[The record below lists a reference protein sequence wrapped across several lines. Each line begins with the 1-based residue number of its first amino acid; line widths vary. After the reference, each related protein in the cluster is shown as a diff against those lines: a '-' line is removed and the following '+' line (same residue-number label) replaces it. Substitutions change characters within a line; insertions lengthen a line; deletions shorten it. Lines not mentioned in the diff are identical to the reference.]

1 MPLTTPLTQEAAD
14 FKEKLARL
22 LADVLA
28 ACRFTLS
35 QESYSA
41 NEIRTL
47 YNSDPRRLF
56 DGLYASIKST
66 TADRF
71 FGLLKDELATAG
83 VEWENARFNSTLLS
97 PYFAT
102 TEPMGLLQSI
112 LMGGAIL
119 GPEKAAD
126 IVHGWLHGGRLAYV
140 RNYVL
145 LGVELPAGVPDL
157 YCLGHG
163 ASIRSHEPR
172 TRAAALTRLGQE
184 NYALEVPA
192 STKACL
198 VQLECKGR
206 TAISVNGKEDA
217 YDHTFLNLLKG
228 EVLLSVLSLETN
240 SFIGESYTW
249 IDHRDLA
256 AFIPRMPR
264 LTITNA
270 EWRWRPTLSHARL
283 RNTKRGWQGVF
294 RDVDLDSV
302 PSAFYF
308 DSLPHEI
315 KKSFIATRR
324 WRRAAGG
331 YEVPLEDKFIELRV
345 VLDVLLIADHE
356 KSTGKLVAKRAEAW
370 LGTKGVDGKSTYECV
385 ASLYKA
391 ASEVLHTGI
400 FQGDRRLAREYST
413 ALKITRKMLRRG
425 LRHGFRDFLAQT
437 RISAADPV

>member
-1 MPLTTPLTQEAAD
+1 MTQEAAD
-14 FKEKLARL
+14 FKGKFARL
-22 LADVLA
+22 LAAVLA
-28 ACRFTLS
+28 TCRFTLS

-41 NEIRTL
+41 NEFRTL
-47 YNSDPRRLF
+47 YNSDPRRF
-56 DGLYASIKST
+56 PDGLWASIKST

-83 VEWENARFNSTLLS
+83 VEWENAGFNPTLLT

-112 LMGGAIL
+112 LRGGAIL
-119 GPEKAAD
+119 GPEKATD

-145 LGVELPAGVPDL
+145 LGVELPAGVPDP

-172 TRAAALTRLGQE
+172 PRVAALSRLGQE
-184 NYALEVPA
+184 DYALEVPE
-192 STKACL
+192 STKSCL

-206 TAISVNGKEDA
+206 TAISVKGKEDA
-217 YDHTFLNLLKG
+217 HDHEFLNLLKG

-249 IDHRDLA
+249 IDYRDLA

-264 LTITNA
+264 LSITNA
-270 EWRWRPTLSHARL
+270 EWRWRPPLSHARL
-283 RNTKRGWQGVF
+283 RSTKRSWQGVF

-302 PSAFYF
+302 PSSFYF
-308 DSLPHEI
+308 DSLPREI
-315 KKSFIATRR
+315 KKSFVATRR

-331 YEVPLEDKFIELRV
+331 HEVLLEDKFIELRV
-345 VLDVLLIADHE
+345 VLDVLLIADRERSSAKH
-356 KSTGKLVAKRAEAW
+356 VADRAEAW
-370 LGTKGVDGKSTYECV
+370 LGKKGVDGKSTYECV
-385 ASLYKA
+385 ISLYKA
-391 ASEVLHTGI
+391 ASEVLHTGT

-413 ALKITRKMLRRG
+413 ALKITRKMLRKG
-425 LRHGFRDFLAQT
+425 LRHGFRD
-437 RISAADPV
+437 